1 MATHGRLKER
11 LPLISWVVA
20 ISSKLRL
27 PGMGGVTFYDLVETY
42 ALGIVRGAFS
52 SRASAISYS
61 FFMALFPFILFILNL
76 IPFVPVED
84 FQSEFL
90 KFLHELLPPA
100 AVNSFDSIFME
111 VAEQENTGLLTIAF
125 AASIFLMA
133 NGVNAIFDGFQR
145 SYHQEIS
152 RHVVRQ
158 YLVALSI
165 SLLLAFFLLLSVV
178 AVGYIQYQLEDIN
191 SKYLLGD
198 GGSTFWLLAVRYAI
212 LLFLLFTFICTLYY
226 AGTKSGRESPF
237 FNAGA
242 IFTTLLILFFGYLF
256 GLYIENFSTYNE
268 IYGSLGAILI
278 LMVYIWLNS
287 NLLLLGFELN
297 ASIRKLKAQTLK
309 EKK

>member
-1 MATHGRLKER
+1 MTARSRIPGR

-20 ISSKLRL
+20 VSSKLKL

-42 ALGIVRGAFS
+42 ALGIVKGAFS

-76 IPFVPVED
+76 ISFVPIKD
-84 FQSEFL
+84 FQADFLEFL
-90 KFLHELLPPA
+90 HQFLPPG
-100 AVNSFDSIFME
+100 AVNSFDTVFME
-111 VAEQENTGLLTIAF
+111 IAEQENTGLLTIAF

-133 NGVNAIFDGFQR
+133 NGVNAVFEGFQR
-145 SYHQEIS
+145 SYHQEMN
-152 RHVVRQ
+152 RNMVRQ
-158 YLVALSI
+158 YIVALALSI
-165 SLLLAFFLLLSVV
+165 LLAIMLLISVV
-178 AVGYIQYQLEDIN
+178 VVGYVQYLLEDIN
-191 SKYLLGD
+191 AKYLMGED
-198 GGSTFWLLAVRYAI
+198 SNTFWLVFVRYAI
-212 LLFLLFTFICTLYY
+212 LIFLLFVFICTLYY
-226 AGTKSGRESPF
+226 AGTKSGRESRF

-278 LMVYIWLNS
+278 LMVFIWLNS
-287 NLLLLGFELN
+287 NLLLLGYELN
-297 ASIRKLKAQTLK
+297 ASIRKLKAQSLK